1 MILCFYSQSC
11 YYNIVAAIS
20 GLVKRVLQLQLST
33 ICISESAR
41 NLVPE
46 ADTIS
51 ESLIIE
57 MSLLMI
63 MMTIMISTLLTLL
76 IG

>member
-11 YYNIVAAIS
+11 YYNIVAVIS
-20 GLVKRVLQLQLST
+20 GLVKRVLQLQ
-33 ICISESAR
+33 SAL

>member
-20 GLVKRVLQLQLST
+20 GLVKRVLQLQLTT
-33 ICISESAR
+33 ICNSESTM